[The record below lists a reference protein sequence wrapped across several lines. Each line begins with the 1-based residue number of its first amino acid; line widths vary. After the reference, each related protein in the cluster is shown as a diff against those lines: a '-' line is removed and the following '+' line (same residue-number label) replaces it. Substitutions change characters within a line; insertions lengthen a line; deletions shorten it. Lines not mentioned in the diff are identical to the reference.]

1 MTEANI
7 EPSCSRA
14 IRLLVGVLA
23 LKNAVQLAAIVFC
36 APEFPVVPGAL
47 DELTG
52 ADELAGGVELDEALG
67 LPLLPQAAAPRP
79 SAHARMIRSD
89 LLVTIASNLQ
99 LLAARGAQG

>member
-1 MTEANI
+1 M
-7 EPSCSRA
+7 
-14 IRLLVGVLA
+14 LVGVLA
-23 LKNAVQLAAIVFC
+23 LKNATQLAAIVFS

-47 DELTG
+47 DELAGAEELAG
-52 ADELAGGVELDEALG
+52 ADELAGGAELDEAPG

-99 LLAARGAQG
+99 LLTARGAQG